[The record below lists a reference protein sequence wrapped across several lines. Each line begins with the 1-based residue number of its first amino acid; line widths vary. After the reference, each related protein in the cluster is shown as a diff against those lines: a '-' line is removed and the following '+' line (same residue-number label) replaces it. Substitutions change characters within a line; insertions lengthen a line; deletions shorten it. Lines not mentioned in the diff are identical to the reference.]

1 MHQTDRIERY
11 WAEFLRQTGRDA
23 SLRYATCF
31 YFGFNEALAGEL
43 LQLVLE
49 GKKRAT
55 CSSVRAF
62 ELEGDPL
69 PKPGDMSV
77 ITNYAGE
84 PRCIIQTTRVT
95 VMPFREVTFDLAV
108 REGEDE
114 NLESWRQ
121 GHIRAFTHDAKTLGF
136 EFSEDMPVVF
146 EDFTV
151 VYPL

>member
-1 MHQTDRIERY
+1 MHNSDQIEQY
-11 WAEFLRQTGRDA
+11 WAEFLRLTGRDA

-31 YFGFNEALAGEL
+31 YFGFNKALAEEL

-69 PKPGDMSV
+69 PKAGDMSV
-77 ITNYAGE
+77 ITNFAGE
-84 PRCIIQTTRVT
+84 PRCVIETTQIT
-95 VMPFREVTFDLAV
+95 MLSFCEVTFALAV

-114 NLESWRQ
+114 TLESWRQ
-121 GHIRAFTHDAKTLGF
+121 AHIRAFTHDAQALGF

-151 VYPL
+151 VYP

>member
-1 MHQTDRIERY
+1 MQKTELIERY
-11 WAEFLRQTGRDA
+11 WAEFIRLTGRNA
-23 SLRYATCF
+23 SERYAYCF
-31 YFGFNEALAGEL
+31 YFGFNKALAEEL

-55 CSSVRAF
+55 CSSVRSF
-62 ELEGDPL
+62 EIEGDPL
-69 PKPGDMSV
+69 PRSGDMSV
-77 ITNYAGE
+77 ITNYEGE
-84 PRCIIQTTRVT
+84 PRCVIQTIRVT
-95 VMPFREVTFDLAV
+95 VLPFRDVNFELAV

-121 GHIRAFTHDAKTLGF
+121 GHIRAFTQEGNSLGF

-151 VYPL
+151 VYPE